1 MTDFVEIAARVI
13 RDCPSLW
20 LHEVNENEWHVCHW
34 GERIEGERPKWVVV
48 AEACNGQE
56 ARAKRGKLVNIY
68 QARAVISALREA
80 GAIREWRPIETE
92 PAPRK
97 TNVLAGFW
105 NAQGKWRTVKAAY
118 YAAGELE
125 ASPEFEGGDYD
136 EEKDEYFCPPGWY
149 EPVEA
154 ETGLDHSLHYLAE
167 KITHW
172 QPLPQPPE
180 ER

>member
-1 MTDFVEIAARVI
+1 MTELVEIAARALRE
-13 RDCPSLW
+13 RD
-20 LHEVNENEWHVCHW
+20 VNYKQ
-34 GERIEGERPKWVVV
+34 GV
-48 AEACNGQE
+48 AAYYEDMAT
-56 ARAKRGKLVNIY
+56 
-68 QARAVISALREA
+68 AVLSALREA

-154 ETGLDHSLHYLAE
+154 ETGLDYSLHYLAE
-167 KITHW
+167 TITHW